1 MIQDQCYRRL
11 RLVRVNTSTR
21 RTSVDDR
28 ARRRNRHNSSP
39 QELAKDPVRFRLVRF
54 RQDPIRFRLRF
65 RRTRSR
71 LRFPRVRFR
80 THFPGVLSVRML
92 LENGKC
98 RNATSRSLDF
108 LRSR

>member
-1 MIQDQCYRRL
+1 L
-11 RLVRVNTSTR
+11 F
-21 RTSVDDR
+21 RTTDIDH
-28 ARRRNRHNSSP
+28 ARRRIRHNSSP

-54 RQDPIRFRLRF
+54 RQDLIRFRLRF

-80 THFPGVLSVRML
+80 IRFPKVLSVRIL

-98 RNATSRSLDF
+98 RIATSRTSVF